1 MIISDKMSFKSNQQI
16 MNAKHSIKVRN
27 KGILC
32 LEYLMDSNL
41 DDPLTIKDRL
51 AYIETAIRAP
61 KLSQHVST
69 VIIDEDTFHN
79 LKIGKIHIVPYLTS
93 KNVIVGISCTERF
106 PITRCS
112 VYFGNKI
119 KSRMFKHKLG
129 LSGLDDLPKRLTEYR
144 KKGCVLA
151 KCRISFELT
160 GLIIPSIVIEAN
172 TCDAALFALQC
183 QKRQLLPIIEVDL
196 ISNGQPIS
204 RYYKSLVEILSELKY
219 KLHLYNVNLE
229 EIILITQI
237 AFSELMID
245 GAECTAANRAK
256 ETLKLL
262 YHSLPPM
269 IDTIIFKKAN
279 QDTNSNLIN
288 YLKTI
293 KNIHPERMHIYFTMA
308 FTDRQIKLTV
318 DKFDNQGKEM
328 VTKKIFAAIGNLF
341 HRMSINSLFMPN

>member
-1 MIISDKMSFKSNQQI
+1 MSFKSNQQI
-16 MNAKHSIKVRN
+16 IKVKHSIKVRN
-27 KGILC
+27 KGVLC
-32 LEYLMDSNL
+32 LEYLIMDSNS
-41 DDPLTIKDRL
+41 DEQLTIKDRL
-51 AYIETAIRAP
+51 SNVEAAIQAP

-69 VIIDEDTFHN
+69 VIIDEDTFNN
-79 LKIGKIHIVPYLTS
+79 LKIGKVHIVQYLTM
-93 KNVIVGISCTERF
+93 KNVIVGISCTEQYS
-106 PITRCS
+106 IARCS
-112 VYFGNKI
+112 VYLGNNNKLRLL
-119 KSRMFKHKLG
+119 KYKLG
-129 LSGLDDLPKRLTEYR
+129 LSGLDDLPKRLAVYR

-151 KCRISFELT
+151 KCRISFELK

-172 TCDAALFALQC
+172 TCDAALFALLC
-183 QKRQLLPIIEVDL
+183 QKCQLVPIIELDL
-196 ISNGQPIS
+196 VSNGQPIN
-204 RYYKSLVEILSELKY
+204 RYYTALVQILSELMY

-262 YHSLPPM
+262 YHSLPPV

-288 YLKTI
+288 YLGTI
-293 KNIHPERMHIYFTMA
+293 KNMHPERMHIYLALA
-308 FTDRQIKLTV
+308 FTERQVKLTV
-318 DKFDNQGKEM
+318 DKFSGQGKEL